1 MNEEKMKRVLE
12 AVVQQKP
19 LAKNDWPRGHEEW
32 GWLLDRT
39 CNVYQGFGFQNKTLT
54 KSVQAVAKDFWKFV
68 DRVYPEHEESWP
80 DWVKDLAAE
89 FASGDEDD
97 EDKEEKEPTEEEIRN
112 KNIERTQKL
121 RATIEEFQKNC
132 TEEYLMQMPAEELE
146 AWKTLAKIDC
156 HYKIQVW
163 CGYRR
168 ETTITSDF
176 VIDDTAVNLI
186 REREW
191 VEETRKHRVAHYFYC
206 YKRI

>member
-1 MNEEKMKRVLE
+1 MKQVLE

-19 LAKNDWPRGHEEW
+19 LTEEDWPKEREEW
-32 GWLLDRT
+32 GWLLDNT
-39 CNVYQGFGFQNKTLT
+39 CNVYQGLGFQNKTLK
-54 KSVQAVAKDFWKFV
+54 KSVQVVAEAFWNFV
-68 DRVYPEHEESWP
+68 DKFYPECKEPWP
-80 DWVKDLAAE
+80 DWTMDLAAE
-89 FASGDEDD
+89 FADEDD
-97 EDKEEKEPTEEEIRN
+97 EEEEEPTEEEIRN
-112 KNIERTQKL
+112 KDIERTRKL
-121 RATIEEFQKNC
+121 RATIEEFQKIC
-132 TEEYLMQMPAEELE
+132 AEEYLMQMPAEELE
-146 AWKTLAKIDC
+146 AWKTLAKIDR

-191 VEETRKHRVAHYFYC
+191 VEETRKHRVAHYFHC

>member
-1 MNEEKMKRVLE
+1 MNEVSEEVTKLVSEWESEVLLSGSPKQI
-12 AVVQQKP
+12 AW
-19 LAKNDWPRGHEEW
+19 AK
-32 GWLLDRT
+32 
-39 CNVYQGFGFQNKTLT
+39 
-54 KSVQAVAKDFWKFV
+54 
-68 DRVYPEHEESWP
+68 
-80 DWVKDLAAE
+80 
-89 FASGDEDD
+89 
-97 EDKEEKEPTEEEIRN
+97 
-112 KNIERTQKL
+112 
-121 RATIEEFQKNC
+121 FQKNC
-132 TEEYLMQMPAEELE
+132 AEEYLMQMPAEELE

-191 VEETRKHRVAHYFYC
+191 VEETRKHRVAHYFHC